1 MSSIHFFIGK
11 LRLPSILLL
20 FLSSSFSATT
30 YGQDQS
36 TPRTTVDAETL
47 RSMMQRITQL
57 EAEIRELKAAK
68 NTPSVSTQGNS
79 QTVSSSQD
87 TKPDSKDEAQ
97 SDVFHPESLS
107 APIGFHWQGYG
118 DVNFVQS
125 DQHQNN
131 GIFLGD
137 FNLLL
142 TSRLSDNLSFLGEMV
157 MQTDATQMFQIMPER
172 ALLLYSPND
181 YFHLSLGRYHT
192 RIGYYN
198 NAYHHGAAYLMPTVE
213 RPLLFAFSDQG
224 GVLPI
229 HKIGASLTGRIPSGA
244 LGLNYVAELGYGP
257 SNMDM
262 SNTNATMTVADAHDG
277 RAFNLGFFARPTFW
291 KPVQFGFNFYHS
303 DRIPMGIPTFGEN
316 IFAAHFVYQTFGF
329 EFLNEAAMIRHSAD
343 MMGTFN
349 TTGFYSE
356 VSHRWGLWRPYFQY
370 QFLNTPQMDPIFMM
384 TGRQN
389 GPSAGI
395 RYDIAESASIKL
407 QFDHLD
413 RRVMPSINTVTLQTA
428 FTF

>member
-1 MSSIHFFIGK
+1 
-11 LRLPSILLL
+11 
-20 FLSSSFSATT
+20 
-30 YGQDQS
+30 
-36 TPRTTVDAETL
+36 
-47 RSMMQRITQL
+47 MMQRIAEL
-57 EAEIRELKAAK
+57 EAEVRELKAAK
-68 NTPSVSTQGNS
+68 NTPPASTEGIS
-79 QTVSSSQD
+79 QTAPKSGATHPDSQD
-87 TKPDSKDEAQ
+87 VSQ
-97 SDVFHPESLS
+97 STEFHKESLDTPS
-107 APIGFHWQGYG
+107 GFHWQGYG
-118 DVNFVQS
+118 DLNFMQS

-142 TSRLSDNLSFLGEMV
+142 TSRLSDKASFLGEMV
-157 MQTDATQMFQIMPER
+157 MQTDANQMFQIMPER
-172 ALLLYSPND
+172 ALLLYSPNE
-181 YFHLSLGRYHT
+181 YFHLSLGRYHM

-198 NAYHHGAAYLMPTVE
+198 NAYHHGAAYLMPTVD
-213 RPLLFAFSDQG
+213 RPLLVAFADQG

-229 HKIGASLTGRIPSGA
+229 HKNGASLTGRIPSGA

-262 SNTNATMTVADAHDG
+262 SNSNAMMTVTDAHNG
-277 RAFNLGFFARPTFW
+277 RAYNLGFFAKPTPW
-291 KPVQFGFNFYHS
+291 QPVRFGFNFYHS
-303 DRIPMGIPTFGEN
+303 DRIPMGMPTFSEN
-316 IFAAHFVYQTFGF
+316 IFATHFIYQTFGF
-329 EFLNEAAMIRHSAD
+329 QFLNEAAMIRHSAD

-356 VSHRWGLWRPYFQY
+356 ISRRWGLWRPYFRY
-370 QFLNTPQMDPIFMM
+370 QLLNAPQTEPIFTM

-395 RYDIAESASIKL
+395 RYDVAESVSFKL

-413 RRVMPSINTVTLQTA
+413 RRAMSSINTVTLQTA

>member
-1 MSSIHFFIGK
+1 LARK
-11 LRLPSILLL
+11 LRLPFFLLL
-20 FLSSSFSATT
+20 FFSSFFCANA

-36 TPRTTVDAETL
+36 ASQTKLDAETL
-47 RSMMQRITQL
+47 RSAMQRITQL
-57 EAEIRELKAAK
+57 EAEVRELKAAK
-68 NTPSVSTQGNS
+68 NTPPASTEGIS
-79 QTVSSSQD
+79 QTASKSGDTHPDSQD
-87 TKPDSKDEAQ
+87 VSQ
-97 SDVFHPESLS
+97 SPEFHKESLDTQS
-107 APIGFHWQGYG
+107 GFHWQGYG
-118 DVNFVQS
+118 DVNFMQS

-131 GIFLGD
+131 GIFLGN

-142 TSRLSDNLSFLGEMV
+142 TSKLSDKMSFLGEMV
-157 MQTDATQMFQIMPER
+157 MQTDAKQMFQIMPER
-172 ALLLYSPND
+172 ALLLYSPNE

-198 NAYHHGAAYLMPTVE
+198 NAYHHGAAYLMPTVD
-213 RPLLFAFSDQG
+213 RPLLFAFADQG

-262 SNTNATMTVADAHDG
+262 ANPNAMMTVTDAHNG
-277 RAFNLGFFARPTFW
+277 RAFNVGFFAKPTPW
-291 KPVQFGFNFYHS
+291 QPVRFGFNFYHS
-303 DRIPMGIPTFGEN
+303 DRIPMAMPTFSEN

-329 EFLNEAAMIRHSAD
+329 EFLNEAAMIRHSAN

-356 VSHRWGLWRPYFQY
+356 ISRRWGLWRPYFRY
-370 QFLNTPQMDPIFMM
+370 QLLNAPQMEPIFMM

-395 RYDIAESASIKL
+395 RYDVAESASFKL

-413 RRVMPSINTVTLQTA
+413 RRMMPSINTVTLQTA